1 MADRYSFSLTTFS
14 PRATWNS
21 RIKFRKQ
28 KTTGTTE
35 TDVLHTEYALN
46 AVNQGVTALGIKATN
61 GIVLATEKKSSS
73 PLADP
78 SSLSKISLITPN
90 IGMVYSGM
98 GPDYRV
104 LVDKARKVSHTG
116 YKRIYNEYPP
126 TRILVQDVARVMQEA
141 TQSGGVRPYGVSLLV
156 AGWDEGVLP
165 EEEVEKAAKTLEG
178 EGGDKKISGKT
189 GGILKG
195 GPMLYQVD
203 PSGSYFPWKAT
214 AIGKSAASAKTFLEK
229 RYTEGLELEDAVHIA
244 LLTLKE
250 TIEGEMN
257 GETIEIGIVG
267 PPADHL
273 MGVEGVE
280 GAKGPRF
287 RKLSPQEIED
297 YLTNL

>member
-14 PRATWNS
+14 PS
-21 RIKFRKQ
+21 GKLVQI
-28 KTTGTTE
+28 
-35 TDVLHTEYALN
+35 EYALN

-78 SSLSKISLITPN
+78 SSLSKVSLITPN

-104 LVDKARKVSHTG
+104 LVDRARKVSHTG

-156 AGWDEGVLP
+156 AGWDEGILP
-165 EEEVEKAAKTLEG
+165 DEESAVEG
-178 EGGDKKISGKT
+178 EITSEKKPSGKT

-214 AIGKSAASAKTFLEK
+214 AIGKSATTAKTFLEK
-229 RYTEGLELEDAVHIA
+229 RYTDGLELEDAVHIA

-273 MGVEGVE
+273 LGVEGVQ
-280 GAKGPRF
+280 GATGPRF
-287 RKLSPQEIED
+287 RKLTPQEIED

>member
-14 PRATWNS
+14 PS
-21 RIKFRKQ
+21 GKLVQI
-28 KTTGTTE
+28 
-35 TDVLHTEYALN
+35 EYALN
-46 AVNQGVTALGIKATN
+46 AVNQGVTSLGIKATN

-73 PLADP
+73 PLID
-78 SSLSKISLITPN
+78 SSSSSKVSLITPN

-141 TQSGGVRPYGVSLLV
+141 TQSGGVRPYGVSLLI
-156 AGWDEGVLP
+156 AGWDDGIEP
-165 EEEVEKAAKTLEG
+165 ETETKQTEEEADLEK
-178 EGGDKKISGKT
+178 KKLSGKT

-195 GPMLYQVD
+195 GPSLYQVD

-214 AIGKSAASAKTFLEK
+214 AIGKSATSAKTFLEK
-229 RYTEGLELEDAVHIA
+229 RYTEGLELEDAIHIA

-257 GETIEIGIVG
+257 GDTVEIGIIG
-267 PPADHL
+267 PPEERL
-273 MGVEGVE
+273 LGFEGVA
-280 GAKGPRF
+280 GAQGPRF
-287 RKLSPQEIED
+287 RKLSPQEVED

>member
-14 PRATWNS
+14 PS
-21 RIKFRKQ
+21 GKLVQI
-28 KTTGTTE
+28 
-35 TDVLHTEYALN
+35 EYALN
-46 AVNQGVTALGIKATN
+46 AVNQGVTSLGIKATN

-73 PLADP
+73 PLIDP
-78 SSLSKISLITPN
+78 SSSSKISLITPN

-104 LVDKARKVSHTG
+104 LVDKARKVTHTN

-141 TQSGGVRPYGVSLLV
+141 TQSGGVRPYGVSLLI
-156 AGWDEGVLP
+156 AGWDDGIEP
-165 EEEVEKAAKTLEG
+165 EAEKDSGESEAEKKAA
-178 EGGDKKISGKT
+178 SGKT

-195 GPMLYQVD
+195 GPSLYQVD

-214 AIGKSAASAKTFLEK
+214 AIGKSATSAKTFLEK
-229 RYTEGLELEDAVHIA
+229 RYTEGLELEDAIHIA

-257 GETIEIGIVG
+257 GETVEIGIVG
-267 PPADHL
+267 PPEDRL
-273 MGVEGVE
+273 LGYEGVE
-280 GAKGPRF
+280 GAVGPRF
-287 RKLSPQEIED
+287 RKLSPQEVED

>member
-14 PRATWNS
+14 PS
-21 RIKFRKQ
+21 GKLVQI
-28 KTTGTTE
+28 
-35 TDVLHTEYALN
+35 EYALN
-46 AVNQGVTALGIKATN
+46 AVNQGVTSLGIKATN

-73 PLADP
+73 PLIDSQ
-78 SSLSKISLITPN
+78 SSSKISLITPN

-116 YKRIYNEYPP
+116 YKRVYNEYPP

-141 TQSGGVRPYGVSLLV
+141 TQSGGVRP
-156 AGWDEGVLP
+156 D
-165 EEEVEKAAKTLEG
+165 
-178 EGGDKKISGKT
+178 KT

-195 GPMLYQVD
+195 GPSLYQVD

-214 AIGKSAASAKTFLEK
+214 AIGKSATSAKTFLEK
-229 RYTEGLELEDAVHIA
+229 RYTDGLELEDAIHIA

-257 GETIEIGIVG
+257 GETVEIGIVG
-267 PPADHL
+267 PPEERL
-273 MGVEGVE
+273 LGVEGVE
-280 GAKGPRF
+280 GAVGPRF
-287 RKLSPQEIED
+287 RKLSPSEVED